1 MFSLFSFKKTS
12 VQGRHLWRHPA
23 LHYVDVQDLSKYQQY
38 SRREMSH
45 KWPWFN
51 ILPPKIQPSLCAG
64 WFRFDLDL
72 LEEERTGK
80 MWCLSYLPINMGLPS
95 SSKPKIL
102 YWALSQIYWTLLE
115 KAVFRDKT
123 EFSLPSY
130 STVSERNISILT
142 KTSKQHMGCLEHF
155 HKMTT
160 LNWFLALRP
169 QKLEQQHA
177 STFLPP

>member
-1 MFSLFSFKKTS
+1 MFFLFSFKIKS
-12 VQGRHLWRHPA
+12 VWDRQCIYEDILLFTIW
-23 LHYVDVQDLSKYQQY
+23 DVQDLSKY

-45 KWPWFN
+45 KWPWFS
-51 ILPPKIQPSLCAG
+51 ILPAEIQPSLCAG

-72 LEEERTGK
+72 LEEERPGK
-80 MWCLSYLPINMGLPS
+80 MWCISYLPFTMGLPS
-95 SSKPKIL
+95 SCKPKIL
-102 YWALSQIYWTLLE
+102 YSALSQIHWTPLE
-115 KAVFRDKT
+115 KAAFREKA

-130 STVSERNISILT
+130 SSDSEGNLSILT
-142 KTSKQHMGCLEHF
+142 KKSKQHIDCLEHF

-177 STFLPP
+177 STFFPP